1 MEKGC
6 KIVKLD
12 EASLGRVLQHV
23 QGQKN
28 VKNWGMMTAY
38 RYANTPN
45 QNKKLNKEL
54 EAELRKLGH
63 GFFKVEGHWVECQ
76 DANLS
81 YDDCPENLLKDA
93 IEESLFV
100 PNISAKEIH
109 KLGKKYGQD
118 AVIFGGEQTKGNAT
132 LIFKDGKVE
141 NIGKFSPD
149 KIQQAYSKLKGGKT
163 FVFTADKDKE
173 VDSEQPA
180 VSDDET
186 KLMDLLP
193 KDVLDKK
200 VKNPETGNMVKVQTA
215 LAYDEKHP
223 AFKAATSL
231 VKMMKKK

>member
-6 KIVKLD
+6 KVVRLD
-12 EASLGRVLQHV
+12 EASLGRVLQHI
-23 QGQKN
+23 QGKKS
-28 VKNWGMMTAY
+28 VKNWGMLTAY
-38 RYANTPN
+38 RYVNTPN
-45 QNKKLNKEL
+45 QNRKLNKQL
-54 EAELRKLGH
+54 EAELRSSGH

-76 DANLS
+76 DGNLS
-81 YDDCPENLLKDA
+81 YEDCPKDLLKDA

-118 AVIFGGEQTKGNAT
+118 AVIFGGEETKGNAT

-141 NIGKFSPD
+141 NIGKFSPN

-163 FVFTADKDKE
+163 FVFNPEKPK
-173 VDSEQPA
+173 

-186 KLMDLLP
+186 KLIDLIP
-193 KDVLDKK
+193 KDTLNKK
-200 VKNPETGNMVKVQTA
+200 VKNPQTGNMVKVQTA
-215 LAYDEKHP
+215 LSYDEKHP

-231 VKMMKKK
+231 VKMMKK

>member
-1 MEKGC
+1 MEKRC
-6 KIVKLD
+6 RVIKLD
-12 EASLGRVLQHV
+12 EASLGRVLQHIE
-23 QGQKN
+23 GKKA
-28 VKNWGMMTAY
+28 VKNWGMLTAY

-45 QNKKLNKEL
+45 QNQKLNKEL
-54 EAELRKLGH
+54 EGELRKMGH

-76 DANLS
+76 DGNLS
-81 YDDCPENLLKDA
+81 YDDCPKNLLKDA

-141 NIGKFSPD
+141 NIGKFSPN

-163 FVFTADKDKE
+163 FVFNPEEPK
-173 VDSEQPA
+173 

-186 KLMDLLP
+186 KLIDLMP
-193 KDVLDKK
+193 KAALDKK
-200 VKNPETGNMVKVQTA
+200 VKNPQTGNMVKVKTA
-215 LAYDEKHP
+215 LSYDEKHP

-231 VKMMKKK
+231 VKMMKK

>member
-1 MEKGC
+1 MEKRC
-6 KIVKLD
+6 QIVKLD

-23 QGQKN
+23 QGKKN

-45 QNKKLNKEL
+45 QNKTLNKKL
-54 EAELRKLGH
+54 EGELRKMGH

-76 DANLS
+76 DGNLS
-81 YDDCPENLLKDA
+81 YEDCPKNLLKDA

-141 NIGKFSPD
+141 NIGKFSPN

-163 FVFTADKDKE
+163 FVFNPEEPK
-173 VDSEQPA
+173 

-186 KLMDLLP
+186 KLIDLMP
-193 KDVLDKK
+193 KDALNKK
-200 VKNPETGNMVKVQTA
+200 VKNPQTGNMVKVQTA
-215 LAYDEKHP
+215 LSYDEKHP

-231 VKMMKKK
+231 VKMMKNK

>member
-1 MEKGC
+1 MEKRC
-6 KIVKLD
+6 QIVKLD

-23 QGQKN
+23 QGKKN

-45 QNKKLNKEL
+45 QNKTLNKEL
-54 EAELRKLGH
+54 EGELRKMGH

-76 DANLS
+76 DGNLS
-81 YDDCPENLLKDA
+81 YEDCPKNLLKDA

-141 NIGKFSPD
+141 NIGKFSPN

-163 FVFTADKDKE
+163 FVFNPEEPK
-173 VDSEQPA
+173 

-186 KLMDLLP
+186 KLIDLMPNAALN
-193 KDVLDKK
+193 KK
-200 VKNPETGNMVKVQTA
+200 VKNPQTGNMVKVQTA
-215 LAYDEKHP
+215 LSYDEKHP

-231 VKMMKKK
+231 VKMMKNK

>member
-1 MEKGC
+1 MEKQC
-6 KIVKLD
+6 KVVRLD
-12 EASLGRVLQHV
+12 EASLGRVLQHI
-23 QGQKN
+23 QGKKN
-28 VKNWGMMTAY
+28 VKNWGMLTAY
-38 RYANTPN
+38 RYVNTPN

-54 EAELRKLGH
+54 EGELRNMGH

-76 DANLS
+76 DGNLS
-81 YDDCPENLLKDA
+81 YEDCPKNLLKDA

-163 FVFTADKDKE
+163 FVF
-173 VDSEQPA
+173 QPEEPK

-193 KDVLDKK
+193 KDVLNQK
-200 VKNPETGNMVKVQTA
+200 VKNPQTGNMIKVQTA

-223 AFKAATSL
+223 AFKVAQTFVAQS
-231 VKMMKKK
+231 KKK

>member
-6 KIVKLD
+6 KVVSLD
-12 EASLGRVLQHV
+12 EASLGRVLQHI
-23 QGQKN
+23 QGKKN
-28 VKNWGMMTAY
+28 VKNWGMLTAY
-38 RYANTPN
+38 RYVNTPYE
-45 QNKKLNKEL
+45 NKKLNKQL
-54 EAELRKLGH
+54 EADLRAKGH

-76 DANLS
+76 DQNLS
-81 YDDCPENLLKDA
+81 YNDCPKNLLKDA

-109 KLGKKYGQD
+109 RLGKKYGQD

-163 FVFTADKDKE
+163 FVFKQNE
-173 VDSEQPA
+173 PQ

-186 KLMDLLP
+186 KLIDLLP
-193 KDVLDKK
+193 KGVLDKK
-200 VKNPETGNMVKVQTA
+200 IKNPQTGNMIKVQTA

-223 AFKAATSL
+223 AFKVAKSFVSKAA
-231 VKMMKKK
+231 

>member
-1 MEKGC
+1 MEKQC
-6 KIVKLD
+6 KVVRLD
-12 EASLGRVLQHV
+12 EASLGRVLQHI
-23 QGQKN
+23 QGKKN
-28 VKNWGMMTAY
+28 VKNWGMLTAY
-38 RYANTPN
+38 RYVNTPN

-54 EAELRKLGH
+54 EGELRNMGH

-76 DANLS
+76 DGNLS
-81 YDDCPENLLKDA
+81 YEDCPKNLLKDA
-93 IEESLFV
+93 VEESLFV

-163 FVFTADKDKE
+163 FVF
-173 VDSEQPA
+173 QPEEPK

-193 KDVLDKK
+193 KDVLNQK
-200 VKNPETGNMVKVQTA
+200 VKNPQTGNMIKVQTA

-223 AFKAATSL
+223 AFKVAQTFVAQS
-231 VKMMKKK
+231 KKK

>member
-1 MEKGC
+1 MEKRC
-6 KIVKLD
+6 RVVKLD
-12 EASLGRVLQHV
+12 EASLGRVLQHIE
-23 QGQKN
+23 GKKA
-28 VKNWGMMTAY
+28 VKNWGMLTAY

-45 QNKKLNKEL
+45 QNKTLNKEL
-54 EAELRKLGH
+54 EGELRKMGH

-76 DANLS
+76 DGNLS
-81 YDDCPENLLKDA
+81 YEDCPKNLLKDA

-141 NIGKFSPD
+141 NIGKFSPN

-163 FVFTADKDKE
+163 FVFNPEEPK
-173 VDSEQPA
+173 

-186 KLMDLLP
+186 KLIDLMP
-193 KDVLDKK
+193 KDTLNKK
-200 VKNPETGNMVKVQTA
+200 VKNPQTGNMVKVQTA
-215 LAYDEKHP
+215 LSYDEKHP

-231 VKMMKKK
+231 VKMMKK

>member
-6 KIVKLD
+6 KVVRLD
-12 EASLGRVLQHV
+12 EASLGRVLQHI
-23 QGQKN
+23 QGKKN
-28 VKNWGMMTAY
+28 VKNWGMLTAY
-38 RYANTPN
+38 RYINTPN
-45 QNKKLNKEL
+45 QNKKLNKQL
-54 EAELRKLGH
+54 ESELRKMGH

-76 DANLS
+76 DGNLS
-81 YDDCPENLLKDA
+81 YDDCPKDLLKDA

-141 NIGKFSPD
+141 NIGKFSPN

-163 FVFTADKDKE
+163 FVFKPEEPK
-173 VDSEQPA
+173 

-186 KLMDLLP
+186 KLMHLLP
-193 KDVLDKK
+193 KDVLNKTI
-200 VKNPETGNMVKVQTA
+200 KNPATGNMIKVKSA

-223 AFKAATSL
+223 AFKAAQTFVAQS
-231 VKMMKKK
+231 KK

>member
-1 MEKGC
+1 
-6 KIVKLD
+6 LD
-12 EASLGRVLQHV
+12 EASLGRVLQHI
-23 QGQKN
+23 QGKKN
-28 VKNWGMMTAY
+28 VKNWGMLTAY

-54 EAELRKLGH
+54 EGELRKMGH

-76 DANLS
+76 DGNLS
-81 YDDCPENLLKDA
+81 YEDCPKNLLKDA

-109 KLGKKYGQD
+109 KLGKKYQQD
-118 AVIFGGEQTKGNAT
+118 AVIYGGEQTKGNAT

-163 FVFTADKDKE
+163 FVF
-173 VDSEQPA
+173 QPEEPK

-186 KLMDLLP
+186 KLMDLMP
-193 KDVLDKK
+193 KDVLNKK
-200 VKNPETGNMVKVQTA
+200 VKNPQTGNMVKVKTA

-223 AFKAATSL
+223 AFKAAQTFVAQS
-231 VKMMKKK
+231 KKK

>member
-6 KIVKLD
+6 KIVRLD
-12 EASLGRVLQHV
+12 EASLGRVLQHI
-23 QGQKN
+23 QGKKN
-28 VKNWGMMTAY
+28 VKNWGMLTAY
-38 RYANTPN
+38 RYVNTPN
-45 QNKKLNKEL
+45 QNKKLNRQL
-54 EAELRKLGH
+54 EADLRALGH

-76 DANLS
+76 DGNLS
-81 YDDCPENLLKDA
+81 YNDCPKNLLKDA
-93 IEESLFV
+93 VEESLFV
-100 PNISAKEIH
+100 PNITAKEIH

-163 FVFTADKDKE
+163 FVFNPEEPK
-173 VDSEQPA
+173 

-193 KDVLDKK
+193 KDILNKK
-200 VKNPETGNMVKVQTA
+200 VKNPQTGNMVKVQTA

-223 AFKAATSL
+223 AFKAAQTL
-231 VKMMKKK
+231 VAQSKKK

>member
-1 MEKGC
+1 MEKRC
-6 KIVKLD
+6 QVVKLD

-23 QGQKN
+23 QGKKN

-38 RYANTPN
+38 RYVNTPN
-45 QNKKLNKEL
+45 QNKTLNKQL
-54 EAELRKLGH
+54 EAELRKMGH

-76 DANLS
+76 DGNLS
-81 YDDCPENLLKDA
+81 YEDCPKDLLKDA

-118 AVIFGGEQTKGNAT
+118 AVIFGGEETKGNAT

-141 NIGKFSPD
+141 NIGKFSPN

-163 FVFTADKDKE
+163 FVFNPEEPK
-173 VDSEQPA
+173 

-186 KLMDLLP
+186 KLIDLMP
-193 KDVLDKK
+193 KDALNKK
-200 VKNPETGNMVKVQTA
+200 VKNPQTGNMVKVQTA
-215 LAYDEKHP
+215 LSYDEKHP

-231 VKMMKKK
+231 VKMMKNK

>member
-1 MEKGC
+1 MEKRC
-6 KIVKLD
+6 KVVRLD
-12 EASLGRVLQHV
+12 EASLGRVLQHIE
-23 QGQKN
+23 GKKS
-28 VKNWGMMTAY
+28 VKNWGMLTAY

-45 QNKKLNKEL
+45 QNRKLNKEL
-54 EAELRKLGH
+54 EAELRAMGH

-76 DANLS
+76 DGNLS
-81 YDDCPENLLKDA
+81 YADCPKNLLKDA

-109 KLGKKYGQD
+109 NLGKKYEQD

-163 FVFTADKDKE
+163 FVF
-173 VDSEQPA
+173 QPEEPK

-186 KLMDLLP
+186 KLMALMP
-193 KDVLDKK
+193 KDVLNKK
-200 VKNPETGNMVKVQTA
+200 VKNPQTGNMVKVKSA

-223 AFKAATSL
+223 AFKVAQSFVANS
-231 VKMMKKK
+231 KK

>member
-6 KIVKLD
+6 KVVRLD
-12 EASLGRVLQHV
+12 EASLGRVLQHI
-23 QGQKN
+23 QGKKN
-28 VKNWGMMTAY
+28 VKNWGMLTAY
-38 RYANTPN
+38 RYANTPYE
-45 QNKKLNKEL
+45 NKKLNKEL
-54 EAELRKLGH
+54 EAELRAMGH

-76 DANLS
+76 DQNLS
-81 YDDCPENLLKDA
+81 YDDCPKNLLKDA

-109 KLGKKYGQD
+109 NLGKKYQQD

-163 FVFTADKDKE
+163 FVF
-173 VDSEQPA
+173 QPEEPK

-186 KLMDLLP
+186 KLMDLMP

-200 VKNPETGNMVKVQTA
+200 VKNPQTGNMVKVQTA
-215 LAYDEKHP
+215 LSYDEKHP
-223 AFKAATSL
+223 AFKAATNL
-231 VKMMKKK
+231 VKMATKK

>member
-1 MEKGC
+1 MEKQC
-6 KIVKLD
+6 KVVRLD
-12 EASLGRVLQHV
+12 EASLGRVLQHI
-23 QGQKN
+23 QGKKN
-28 VKNWGMMTAY
+28 VKNWGMLTAY
-38 RYANTPN
+38 RYVNTPN
-45 QNKKLNKEL
+45 ENKKLNKQL
-54 EAELRKLGH
+54 ESELRAMGH

-76 DANLS
+76 DGNLS
-81 YDDCPENLLKDA
+81 YSDCPPNLLKDA

-109 KLGKKYGQD
+109 KLGKKYQQD

-163 FVFTADKDKE
+163 FVF
-173 VDSEQPA
+173 QPEEPK

-186 KLMDLLP
+186 KLMDLMP
-193 KDVLDKK
+193 KDVLNKK
-200 VKNPETGNMVKVQTA
+200 VKNPQTGNMVKVQTA

-223 AFKAATSL
+223 AFKAAQAFVAQS
-231 VKMMKKK
+231 KKK

>member
-1 MEKGC
+1 MEKRC
-6 KIVKLD
+6 QVVKLD
-12 EASLGRVLQHV
+12 EASLGRVLQHI
-23 QGQKN
+23 QGKKN
-28 VKNWGMMTAY
+28 VKNWGMLTAY

-54 EAELRKLGH
+54 EGELRKMGH

-76 DANLS
+76 DGNLS
-81 YDDCPENLLKDA
+81 YEDCPKNLLKDA

-100 PNISAKEIH
+100 PNITAKEIH

-141 NIGKFSPD
+141 NIGKFSPN

-163 FVFTADKDKE
+163 FVFNPEKPK
-173 VDSEQPA
+173 

-186 KLMDLLP
+186 KLIDLIP
-193 KDVLDKK
+193 NAVLDKK
-200 VKNPETGNMVKVQTA
+200 VKNPQTGNMVKVQTA
-215 LAYDEKHP
+215 LSYDEKHP

-231 VKMMKKK
+231 VKMMKK

>member
-6 KIVKLD
+6 KVVRLD
-12 EASLGRVLQHV
+12 EASLGRVLQHI
-23 QGQKN
+23 QGKKN
-28 VKNWGMMTAY
+28 VKNWGMLTAY
-38 RYANTPN
+38 RYANTPYE
-45 QNKKLNKEL
+45 NKKLNKEL
-54 EAELRKLGH
+54 EAELRAMGH

-76 DANLS
+76 DQNLS
-81 YDDCPENLLKDA
+81 YDDCPKNLLKDA

-109 KLGKKYGQD
+109 NLGKKYQQD

-163 FVFTADKDKE
+163 FVF
-173 VDSEQPA
+173 QPEEPK

-186 KLMDLLP
+186 KLMDLMP
-193 KDVLDKK
+193 KDILDKK
-200 VKNPETGNMVKVQTA
+200 VKNPQTGNMVKVQTA
-215 LAYDEKHP
+215 LSYDEKHP
-223 AFKAATSL
+223 AFKAATNL
-231 VKMMKKK
+231 VKMATKK

>member
-1 MEKGC
+1 MEKRC
-6 KIVKLD
+6 QVVKLD

-23 QGQKN
+23 QGKKN

-45 QNKKLNKEL
+45 QNKTLNKEL
-54 EAELRKLGH
+54 EGELRKMGH

-76 DANLS
+76 DGNLS
-81 YDDCPENLLKDA
+81 YEDCPKNLLKDA

-141 NIGKFSPD
+141 NIGKFSPN

-163 FVFTADKDKE
+163 FVFNPEEPK
-173 VDSEQPA
+173 

-186 KLMDLLP
+186 KLIDLMP
-193 KDVLDKK
+193 KGALDKK
-200 VKNPETGNMVKVQTA
+200 VKNPQTGNMVKVQTA
-215 LAYDEKHP
+215 LSYDEKHP

-231 VKMMKKK
+231 VKMMKNK

>member
-1 MEKGC
+1 MEKRC
-6 KIVKLD
+6 QVVKLD

-23 QGQKN
+23 QGKKN

-54 EAELRKLGH
+54 EGELRKMGH

-76 DANLS
+76 DGNLS
-81 YDDCPENLLKDA
+81 YEDCPKNLLKDA

-100 PNISAKEIH
+100 PNITAKEIH

-118 AVIFGGEQTKGNAT
+118 AVIFGGEETKGNAT

-141 NIGKFSPD
+141 NIGKFSPN

-163 FVFTADKDKE
+163 FVFNP
-173 VDSEQPA
+173 EQPK

-186 KLMDLLP
+186 KLMDLIP
-193 KDVLDKK
+193 KDILDKK
-200 VKNPETGNMVKVQTA
+200 VKNPQTGNMVKVQTA
-215 LAYDEKHP
+215 LSYDEKHP

-231 VKMMKKK
+231 VKMMKK

>member
-1 MEKGC
+1 MEKQC
-6 KIVKLD
+6 KVVRLD
-12 EASLGRVLQHV
+12 EASLGRVLQHI
-23 QGQKN
+23 QGKKN
-28 VKNWGMMTAY
+28 VKSWGMLTAY

-45 QNKKLNKEL
+45 QNKKLNKDL
-54 EAELRKLGH
+54 ERELRKMGH

-76 DANLS
+76 DGNLS
-81 YDDCPENLLKDA
+81 YDDCPKNLLKDA

-100 PNISAKEIH
+100 PNISAKQIH

-141 NIGKFSPD
+141 NIGKFSPN

-163 FVFTADKDKE
+163 FVFNPEEPK
-173 VDSEQPA
+173 

-186 KLMDLLP
+186 KLIDLVPNDILN
-193 KDVLDKK
+193 KK
-200 VKNPETGNMVKVQTA
+200 VKNPQTGNMVKVQTA
-215 LAYDEKHP
+215 LSYDEKHP

-231 VKMMKKK
+231 VKMMKK

>member
-1 MEKGC
+1 MEKQC
-6 KIVKLD
+6 KIVRLD
-12 EASLGRVLQHV
+12 EASLGRVLQHI
-23 QGQKN
+23 QGKKN
-28 VKNWGMMTAY
+28 VKNWGMLTAY

-54 EAELRKLGH
+54 EAELRKMGH

-76 DANLS
+76 DGNLS
-81 YDDCPENLLKDA
+81 YDDCPKNLLKDA
-93 IEESLFV
+93 VEESLFV

-141 NIGKFSPD
+141 NIGKFSPN

-163 FVFTADKDKE
+163 FVFNPEEPK
-173 VDSEQPA
+173 

-186 KLMDLLP
+186 KLIDLMP
-193 KDVLDKK
+193 KAVLNKT
-200 VKNPETGNMVKVQTA
+200 VKNPQTGNMIKVQTA
-215 LAYDEKHP
+215 LSYDEKHP

-231 VKMMKKK
+231 VKMMKK

>member
-1 MEKGC
+1 MEKKC
-6 KIVKLD
+6 SIVRLD
-12 EASLGRVLQHV
+12 ESSLGRVLQHI
-23 QGQKN
+23 QGKKN
-28 VKNWGMMTAY
+28 VKNWGMLTAY
-38 RYANTPN
+38 RYINTPN
-45 QNKKLNKEL
+45 QNKKLNKQL
-54 EAELRKLGH
+54 EAEIRAKGY

-76 DANLS
+76 DGNLS
-81 YDDCPENLLKDA
+81 YNDCPKNLLKDA

-163 FVFTADKDKE
+163 FVF
-173 VDSEQPA
+173 QPEEPK

-193 KDVLDKK
+193 KDVLNKTI
-200 VKNPETGNMVKVQTA
+200 KNPATGNMIKVKSA

-223 AFKAATSL
+223 AFKAAQTFVAQS
-231 VKMMKKK
+231 KK

>member
-6 KIVKLD
+6 KVVRLD
-12 EASLGRVLQHV
+12 EASLGRVLQHI
-23 QGQKN
+23 QGKKN

-38 RYANTPN
+38 RYVNTPN
-45 QNKKLNKEL
+45 QNKKLNKQL
-54 EAELRKLGH
+54 EAELRALGH

-76 DANLS
+76 DGNLS
-81 YDDCPENLLKDA
+81 YNDCPPNLLKDA

-163 FVFTADKDKE
+163 FVFKQNE
-173 VDSEQPA
+173 PQ

-186 KLMDLLP
+186 KLIDLLP
-193 KDVLDKK
+193 KGVLDKK
-200 VKNPETGNMVKVQTA
+200 IKNPSTGNMIKVKSA

-223 AFKAATSL
+223 AFKAAKTFVS
-231 VKMMKKK
+231 KAA

>member
-1 MEKGC
+1 M
-6 KIVKLD
+6 L
-12 EASLGRVLQHV
+12 
-23 QGQKN
+23 
-28 VKNWGMMTAY
+28 TAY
-38 RYANTPN
+38 RYSNTPN

-54 EAELRKLGH
+54 EAELRQMGH

-76 DANLS
+76 DGNLS
-81 YDDCPENLLKDA
+81 YEDCPKNLLKDA

-100 PNISAKEIH
+100 PNISAKDIH
-109 KLGKKYGQD
+109 NLGKKYGQD

-163 FVFTADKDKE
+163 FVFKPEEPK
-173 VDSEQPA
+173 

-186 KLMDLLP
+186 KLMHLLP
-193 KDVLDKK
+193 KDILDKTI
-200 VKNPETGNMVKVQTA
+200 KNPATGNMIKVKSA

-223 AFKAATSL
+223 VFKAAQTFVAQS
-231 VKMMKKK
+231 KK

>member
-1 MEKGC
+1 MEKRC
-6 KIVKLD
+6 KVVRLD
-12 EASLGRVLQHV
+12 EASLGRVLQHIE
-23 QGQKN
+23 GKKS
-28 VKNWGMMTAY
+28 VKNWGMLTAY

-45 QNKKLNKEL
+45 QNRKLNKEL
-54 EAELRKLGH
+54 EAELRTMGH

-76 DANLS
+76 DGNLS
-81 YDDCPENLLKDA
+81 YADCPKNLLKDA

-109 KLGKKYGQD
+109 NLGKKYEQD

-163 FVFTADKDKE
+163 FVF
-173 VDSEQPA
+173 QPEEPK

-186 KLMDLLP
+186 KLMALMP
-193 KDVLDKK
+193 KDVLNKK
-200 VKNPETGNMVKVQTA
+200 VKNPQTGNMVKVKSA

-223 AFKAATSL
+223 AFKAAQSF
-231 VKMMKKK
+231 VANSKK

>member
-1 MEKGC
+1 MEKRC
-6 KIVKLD
+6 QVVKLD

-23 QGQKN
+23 QGKKN

-45 QNKKLNKEL
+45 QNKTLNKEL
-54 EAELRKLGH
+54 EGELRKMGH

-76 DANLS
+76 DGNLS
-81 YDDCPENLLKDA
+81 YEDCPKNLLKDA

-141 NIGKFSPD
+141 NIGKFSPN

-163 FVFTADKDKE
+163 FVFNPEEPK
-173 VDSEQPA
+173 

-186 KLMDLLP
+186 KLIDLMP
-193 KDVLDKK
+193 KAALDKK
-200 VKNPETGNMVKVQTA
+200 VKNPQTGNMVKVQTA
-215 LAYDEKHP
+215 LSYDEKHP

-231 VKMMKKK
+231 VKMMKK

>member
-1 MEKGC
+1 MEKRC
-6 KIVKLD
+6 QVVKLD

-23 QGQKN
+23 QGKKN

-54 EAELRKLGH
+54 EGQLRKMGH

-76 DANLS
+76 DGNLS
-81 YDDCPENLLKDA
+81 YEDCPKNLLKDA

-118 AVIFGGEQTKGNAT
+118 AVIFGGEETKGNAT

-141 NIGKFSPD
+141 NIGKFSPN

-163 FVFTADKDKE
+163 FVF
-173 VDSEQPA
+173 QPQEPK

-186 KLMDLLP
+186 KLMDLMP
-193 KDVLDKK
+193 KDVLNKK
-200 VKNPETGNMVKVQTA
+200 VKNPQTGNMVKVQTA
-215 LAYDEKHP
+215 LSYDEKHP

-231 VKMMKKK
+231 VKMATKK

>member
-1 MEKGC
+1 MEKRC
-6 KIVKLD
+6 QIVKLD

-23 QGQKN
+23 QGKKN

-45 QNKKLNKEL
+45 QNKTLNKEL
-54 EAELRKLGH
+54 EGELRKMGH

-76 DANLS
+76 DGNLS
-81 YDDCPENLLKDA
+81 YEDCPKNLLKDA
-93 IEESLFV
+93 IEESLFI

-109 KLGKKYGQD
+109 NLGKKYQQD

-141 NIGKFSPD
+141 NIGKFSPN

-163 FVFTADKDKE
+163 FVFNPEEPK
-173 VDSEQPA
+173 

-186 KLMDLLP
+186 KLIDLMP
-193 KDVLDKK
+193 KDALNKK
-200 VKNPETGNMVKVQTA
+200 VKNPQTGNMVKVQTA
-215 LAYDEKHP
+215 LSYDEKHP

-231 VKMMKKK
+231 VKMMKK

>member
-1 MEKGC
+1 MEKRC
-6 KIVKLD
+6 QIVKLD
-12 EASLGRVLQHV
+12 ESSLGRVLQHV
-23 QGQKN
+23 QGKKN

-45 QNKKLNKEL
+45 QNKTLNKKL
-54 EAELRKLGH
+54 EGELRKMGH

-76 DANLS
+76 DGNLS
-81 YDDCPENLLKDA
+81 YEDCPKNLLKDA

-141 NIGKFSPD
+141 NIGKFSPN

-163 FVFTADKDKE
+163 FVFNPEEPK
-173 VDSEQPA
+173 

-186 KLMDLLP
+186 KLIDLMP
-193 KDVLDKK
+193 KAALDKK
-200 VKNPETGNMVKVQTA
+200 VKNPQTGNMVKVKTA
-215 LAYDEKHP
+215 LSYDEKHP

-231 VKMMKKK
+231 VVMMNKKK

>member
-6 KIVKLD
+6 KIVRLD
-12 EASLGRVLQHV
+12 EASLGRVLQHI
-23 QGQKN
+23 QGKKS
-28 VKNWGMMTAY
+28 VKNWGMLTAY
-38 RYANTPN
+38 RYINTPN
-45 QNKKLNKEL
+45 QNKKLNKQL
-54 EAELRKLGH
+54 EAEIRAKGY

-76 DANLS
+76 DGNLS
-81 YDDCPENLLKDA
+81 YNDCPPNLLKDA

-100 PNISAKEIH
+100 PNISAKDIH

-163 FVFTADKDKE
+163 FVF
-173 VDSEQPA
+173 QPEKPKA
-180 VSDDET
+180 SDDET
-186 KLMDLLP
+186 KLIDLLP
-193 KDVLDKK
+193 KDILNKK

-231 VKMMKKK
+231 VKMIKK

>member
-6 KIVKLD
+6 KIVRLD
-12 EASLGRVLQHV
+12 EASLGRVLQHI
-23 QGQKN
+23 QGKKN
-28 VKNWGMMTAY
+28 VKNWGMLTAY
-38 RYANTPN
+38 RYSNTPN
-45 QNKKLNKEL
+45 QNKKLNKQL
-54 EAELRKLGH
+54 EADLRAKKY

-76 DANLS
+76 DGNLS
-81 YDDCPENLLKDA
+81 YSDCPPNLLKDA
-93 IEESLFV
+93 IEESLFI
-100 PNISAKEIH
+100 PNITAKDIH

-163 FVFTADKDKE
+163 FVF
-173 VDSEQPA
+173 QPEKPK

-186 KLMDLLP
+186 KLIDLLP
-193 KDVLDKK
+193 KAILDKK
-200 VKNPETGNMVKVQTA
+200 VKNPQTGNMVKVQTA
-215 LAYDEKHP
+215 LSYDEKHP

-231 VKMMKKK
+231 VKMMKK

>member
-1 MEKGC
+1 MEKRC
-6 KIVKLD
+6 QIVRLD
-12 EASLGRVLQHV
+12 EASLGRVLQHI
-23 QGQKN
+23 QGKKN
-28 VKNWGMMTAY
+28 VKNWGMLTAY

-54 EAELRKLGH
+54 EAELRNMGH

-76 DANLS
+76 DGNLS
-81 YDDCPENLLKDA
+81 YDDCPKNLLKDA
-93 IEESLFV
+93 VEESLFV

-141 NIGKFSPD
+141 NIGKFSPN

-163 FVFTADKDKE
+163 FVFNPEEPK
-173 VDSEQPA
+173 

-186 KLMDLLP
+186 KLIDLIP
-193 KDVLDKK
+193 KDVLNTK
-200 VKNPETGNMVKVQTA
+200 VKNPQTGNMIKVQTA
-215 LAYDEKHP
+215 LSYDEKHP
-223 AFKAATSL
+223 AFKAATSV
-231 VKMMKKK
+231 VKMAKK

>member
-1 MEKGC
+1 MEKRC
-6 KIVKLD
+6 QIVKLD

-23 QGQKN
+23 QGKKN

-45 QNKKLNKEL
+45 QNKTLNKKL
-54 EAELRKLGH
+54 EGELRKMGH

-76 DANLS
+76 DGNLS
-81 YDDCPENLLKDA
+81 YEDCPKNLLKDA

-141 NIGKFSPD
+141 NIGKFSPN

-163 FVFTADKDKE
+163 FVFNPEKPK
-173 VDSEQPA
+173 

-186 KLMDLLP
+186 KLIDLIP
-193 KDVLDKK
+193 KDTLNKK
-200 VKNPETGNMVKVQTA
+200 VKNPQTGNMVKVQTA
-215 LAYDEKHP
+215 LSYDEKHP

-231 VKMMKKK
+231 VKMMKK

>member
-1 MEKGC
+1 MEKRC
-6 KIVKLD
+6 KVVRLD
-12 EASLGRVLQHV
+12 EASLGRVLQHIE
-23 QGQKN
+23 GKKS
-28 VKNWGMMTAY
+28 VKNWGMLTAY

-45 QNKKLNKEL
+45 QNRKLNKEL
-54 EAELRKLGH
+54 EAELRTMGH

-76 DANLS
+76 DGNLS
-81 YDDCPENLLKDA
+81 YADCPKNLLKDA

-109 KLGKKYGQD
+109 NLGKKYEQD

-163 FVFTADKDKE
+163 FVF
-173 VDSEQPA
+173 QPEEPK

-186 KLMDLLP
+186 KLMALIP
-193 KDVLDKK
+193 KDVLNKK
-200 VKNPETGNMVKVQTA
+200 VKNPQTGNMVKVKSA

-223 AFKAATSL
+223 VFKAAQSF
-231 VKMMKKK
+231 VANSKK